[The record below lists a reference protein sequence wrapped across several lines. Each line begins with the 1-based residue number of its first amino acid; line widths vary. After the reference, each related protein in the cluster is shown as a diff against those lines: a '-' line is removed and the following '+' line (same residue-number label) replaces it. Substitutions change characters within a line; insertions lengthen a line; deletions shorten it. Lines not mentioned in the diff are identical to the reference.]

1 MTRPP
6 PLALTLALALALAA
20 CAGPLLEP
28 ERARPVRLDGAF
40 SDEPDRPARPASLVI
55 DLPTADRTPTR
66 LEIGA
71 TEVAA
76 GTLVFRVDPDAGP
89 FYEGRL
95 SGSGGEFACLIRVFD
110 EQVRRLAGGVAGI
123 CEAADGRRLRLR
135 T

>member
-1 MTRPP
+1 MTPLV
-6 PLALTLALALALAA
+6 PLALAAVLAA

-40 SDEPDRPARPASLVI
+40 SAGPDRPVQPASLVI
-55 DLPTADRTPTR
+55 DRPTADQTPAR
-66 LEIGA
+66 LEIRT
-71 TEVAA
+71 TEVAV
-76 GTLVFRVDPDAGP
+76 GTLSFRLDPDAGP

-110 EQVRRLAGGVAGI
+110 SRVRRLAGGVAGI
-123 CEAADGRRLRLR
+123 CEAADGRQLRLR